1 MISKY
6 NSSEIFSDKRIK
18 MKKKVIVTMLLASS
32 LSLML
37 IGCGGNDSN
46 STDNKAFKVALLGC
60 EPIWKGQDK
69 NDTIA
74 SINEHKVD
82 FTLFN
87 GDTKDGG
94 SECSDYAIGERPMAY
109 FNRLDNSV
117 SYSVG
122 DNEWTDCHRTSNG
135 SYTPTERLSYIRSV
149 FFDKSTT
156 QGNNA
161 FAVERQ
167 GASGQE
173 YSENSR
179 FVKNGV
185 MFVALH
191 IPGSNNNFVSTDHLC
206 TKKSTR
212 TQAECDLQTAEY
224 VARNAKNLEWLKSSF
239 EQAKTDKLAGIVVS
253 IQADIYFPFEM
264 SDGEYQDTFLTQLDP
279 ATNGYADFFHELIA
293 QTHAFDGQVLLY
305 HSDSHFFKL
314 DKAMFDDS
322 GAITSNF
329 TRVENFGDAEQSWIE
344 MSVDPDSKNVFSFQ
358 PVILKA
364 LTKPAN

>member
-1 MISKY
+1 
-6 NSSEIFSDKRIK
+6 
-18 MKKKVIVTMLLASS
+18 MKKKFILKMFLASIG
-32 LSLML
+32 L
-37 IGCGGNDSN
+37 ILVGCGSDNATTSN
-46 STDNKAFKVALLGC
+46 ASNASNTSNTSSKAFKVAILGC
-60 EPIWKGQDK
+60 VPIWKGLDK

-82 FTLFN
+82 FSLFN

-94 SECSDYAIGERPMAY
+94 SECSDYAIGEHPKAY
-109 FNRLDNSV
+109 FNRLNNSV

-135 SYTPTERLSYIRSV
+135 AYTPTERLSYIRSV
-149 FFDKSTT
+149 FFNKSTT

-161 FAVERQ
+161 FPVERQ
-167 GASGQE
+167 GTLGE
-173 YSENSR
+173 KFSENSR
-179 FVKNGV
+179 FVKNSV

-191 IPGSNNNFVSTDHLC
+191 IPGSNNNFVSTDKLC

-212 TQAECDLQTAEY
+212 TQAECDAQTAEY
-224 VARNAKNLEWLKSSF
+224 VERNQKNLEWLKSSF
-239 EQAKTDKLAGIVVS
+239 AKAKTDKLAGIVIS
-253 IQADIYFPFEM
+253 IQADIFFPFEM
-264 SDGEYQDTFLTQLDP
+264 SDGHYQEDFLPQLDSK
-279 ATNGYADFFHELIA
+279 TNGYADFFHELIA
-293 QTHAFDGQVLLY
+293 QTHSFDGQVLLY

-329 TRVENFGDAEQSWIE
+329 TRVEAFGDDEQSWIE
-344 MSVDPDSKNVFSFQ
+344 MTVDPSSKNVFSFQ

-364 LTKPAN
+364 LTPPAK

>member
-1 MISKY
+1 
-6 NSSEIFSDKRIK
+6 
-18 MKKKVIVTMLLASS
+18 MKKKVIVSMLIVSS

-37 IGCGGNDSN
+37 IGCGENGS
-46 STDNKAFKVALLGC
+46 STTDNKAFKVALLSA
-60 EPIWKGQDK
+60 EPIWKGEEK
-69 NDTIA
+69 IATID

-82 FTLFN
+82 FSLFN
-87 GDTKDGG
+87 GDTKNGS
-94 SECSDYAIGERPMAY
+94 SECTDYAIGKHSMDY
-109 FNRLDNSV
+109 FKKLDNSV

-122 DNEWTDCHRTSNG
+122 DNEWTDCHRTNNG
-135 SYTPTERLSYIRSV
+135 SYNPTERLSYIRN
-149 FFDKSTT
+149 FFFNKSTT

-167 GASGQE
+167 GSLGQE

-179 FVKNGV
+179 FIKNGV

-191 IPGSNNNFVSTDHLC
+191 IPGSNNNFVSTEKLC
-206 TKKSTR
+206 TKKSDR
-212 TQAECDLQTAEY
+212 TQADCDLQTQEY
-224 VARNAKNLEWLKSSF
+224 RARNVKNLEWLKSSF
-239 EQAKTDKLAGIVVS
+239 EKANTDKLAGIVIN

-293 QTHAFDGQVLLY
+293 QTHAFDGQVLLN
-305 HSDSHFFKL
+305 HSDSHYFKL
-314 DKAMFDDS
+314 DKAMFDES

-344 MSVDPDSKNVFSFQ
+344 MTVDPSSKNVFSFQ

-364 LTKPAN
+364 LTEPTN